1 MSASITLPMWLIIV
15 IGGLAAWALL
25 DHLLMPSMR
34 WWVKSRANRV
44 LDEVGRRLKIGIRP
58 FQQVKRQLAASA
70 VDIEYS
76 AGRYTVAGVGEL
88 GTIGATPAVVN
99 AVVDALDHAGL
110 GRGRAGADATDG
122 ASGVAR
128 VAALKAHAL

>member
-1 MSASITLPMWLIIV
+1 M
-15 IGGLAAWALL
+15 GKDLAANA
-25 DHLLMPSMR
+25 
-34 WWVKSRANRV
+34 
-44 LDEVGRRLKIGIRP
+44 
-58 FQQVKRQLAASA
+58 LAASA